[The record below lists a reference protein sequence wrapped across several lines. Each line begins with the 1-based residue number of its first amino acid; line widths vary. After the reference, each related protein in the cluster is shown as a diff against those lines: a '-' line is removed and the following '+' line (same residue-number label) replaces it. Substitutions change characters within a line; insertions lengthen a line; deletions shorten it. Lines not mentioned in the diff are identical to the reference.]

1 MNNEIIEKKKKE
13 LEERMHLLRLKYKRL
28 EIMQEELISGR
39 ENKVLEE
46 TPEEKVLRRKYE
58 KRNIGK
64 SAW

>member
-1 MNNEIIEKKKKE
+1 MY
-13 LEERMHLLRLKYKRL
+13 LLRLKYKRL
-28 EIMQEELISGR
+28 EIMQEELINGR

-64 SAW
+64 NAW